1 MQLTNK
7 KIYITPPAP
16 FPPPAPPAIIVEFVK
31 PLSYNFRVAE
41 NIDEK
46 GNVIKVGLQ
55 VEVWEHDEYG
65 VGTIKYTW
73 ADVPRVKLLNGILQN
88 D

>member
-1 MQLTNK
+1 MNDLTTK
-7 KIYITPPAP
+7 QVYVGPL
-16 FPPPAPPAIIVEFVK
+16 PPPPPMQSFTFPK

-41 NIDEK
+41 HVDES
-46 GNVIKVGLQ
+46 GEVIKVGLQ

-65 VGTIKYTW
+65 VGTVKYTW
-73 ADVPRVKLLNGILQN
+73 IDVPRVKLMNGILQN